1 MTDQRQRVL
10 VVGIGNELRGDDAA
24 GLLVARRL
32 QGLAAQAGIEVRELD
47 GEPTALLDVWAGR
60 DAVIL
65 TDTMRSG
72 SPPGTIR
79 RLDASRGRLPQRL
92 SGRASTHGVGLQE
105 TIELAHALCRLPAD
119 FVVYAIEGARF
130 DTGAGLSPEVLAA
143 IPALVRWCSPR
154 PPRRGNPT
162 ELIRVSTTSTATT
175 PGGSVER
182 PLRKCSRSLPLG
194 GDPH

>member
-1 MTDQRQRVL
+1 M
-10 VVGIGNELRGDDAA
+10 VGIGNELRGDDAA

-32 QGLAAQAGIEVRELD
+32 QGLAAQAGIEVRKLD

-92 SGRASTHGVGLQE
+92 WGRASTHGVGSQE
-105 TIELAHALCRLPAD
+105 TIELARTLVRLPAEL
-119 FVVYAIEGARF
+119 VVYA
-130 DTGAGLSPEVLAA
+130 S
-143 IPALVRWCSPR
+143 
-154 PPRRGNPT
+154 
-162 ELIRVSTTSTATT
+162 
-175 PGGSVER
+175 
-182 PLRKCSRSLPLG
+182 PLRRCSRSLPLG
-194 GDPH
+194 GDPHDQVRPGKHA